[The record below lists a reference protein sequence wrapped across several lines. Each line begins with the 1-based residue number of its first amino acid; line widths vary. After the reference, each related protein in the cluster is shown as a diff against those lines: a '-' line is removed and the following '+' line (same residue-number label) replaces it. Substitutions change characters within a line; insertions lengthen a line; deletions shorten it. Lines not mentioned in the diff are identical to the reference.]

1 MRLLC
6 YDVRILISFPKIC
19 HSFDNHMK
27 IKLQPNY
34 NHSFKIGCH
43 SQSNNTHSFKIG
55 CHSESNYNHLI
66 SSFVLLSYS
75 NHNHFLLKT

>member
-43 SQSNNTHSFKIG
+43 SQSN
-55 CHSESNYNHLI
+55 YNHLI
-66 SSFVLLSYS
+66 SSFVDFIIFKS
-75 NHNHFLLKT
+75 